1 MYWIVSV
8 PYEENKSKTFK
19 TIKQKLQTEQKLCEC
34 FEFKIPKLKTG
45 TLDQLM
51 TLSDDLI
58 KYDTTVESITM
69 KMLRTLS
76 DVGEVNEQ
84 EFVPEVILLDESAVP
99 TSMYLNYFQ
108 WDENQYLLNKS
119 LTEITDAIY
128 KKSLK
133 IDDELR
139 VKLSEYTTLKTNIQQ
154 IERKTSGNLSIKS
167 LDGIVR
173 AEHIVES
180 EYLQTLFVAV
190 PKTNYKEWEMSY
202 DDMEEL
208 EYGVVPGSSDL
219 IVEDN
224 EFGLFSVVVLR
235 KIAGDFK
242 NACTKRKWIVR
253 QFDYDEEKYKLSQ
266 LEKGEMELKRDSLK
280 RELFDWCKM
289 GFSECFSSWVH
300 LKVVRTFVET
310 VLRYGLPPRFC
321 SVLLKVTKNDKKI
334 HKYFKDNYGHL
345 QEESFD
351 HVDES
356 EIGGLAA
363 QFGNMEFHP
372 YVLITI
378 NTHGSPLLK
387 L

>member
-1 MYWIVSV
+1 V

-19 TIKQKLQTEQKLCEC
+19 NIKQKLQTEQKLCEC

-58 KYDTTVESITM
+58 KYDNTVESITM

-76 DVGEVNEQ
+76 DVGEIDEQ

-119 LTEITDAIY
+119 LTEITDNIY
-128 KKSLK
+128 KKAMK
-133 IDDELR
+133 IDDELK
-139 VKLSEYTTLKTNIQQ
+139 VKLAEYTTLKTNIQQ

-190 PKTNYKEWEMSY
+190 PRGQFKEWEMGY
-202 DDMEEL
+202 DDLEEL
-208 EYGVVPGSSDL
+208 ESGVVPGSSDL
-219 IVEDN
+219 IIEDN
-224 EFGLFSVVVLR
+224 EYGLFSVVVLR

-242 NACTKRKWIVR
+242 NACSKRKWVVR
-253 QFDYDEEKYKLSQ
+253 QFDFDEEKYKLSQ
-266 LEKGEMELKRDSLK
+266 LEKGEMEHKRDSLK

-289 GFSECFSSWVH
+289 GFSECFSSWIH
-300 LKVVRTFVET
+300 LKAVRTFVET

-321 SVLLKVTKNDKKI
+321 SVLLKVNKNDKKI

-351 HVDES
+351 KVDES
-356 EIGGLAA
+356 ELGGLGA

>member
-19 TIKQKLQTEQKLCEC
+19 NIKQKLQTEQKLCEC

-58 KYDTTVESITM
+58 KYDNTVESITM

-76 DVGEVNEQ
+76 DVGEIDEQ

-119 LTEITDAIY
+119 LTEITDNIY
-128 KKSLK
+128 KKAMK
-133 IDDELR
+133 IDDELK
-139 VKLSEYTTLKTNIQQ
+139 VKLAEYTTLKTNIQQ

-190 PKTNYKEWEMSY
+190 PRGQFKEWEMGY
-202 DDMEEL
+202 DDLEEL
-208 EYGVVPGSSDL
+208 ESGVVPGSSDL
-219 IVEDN
+219 IIEDN
-224 EFGLFSVVVLR
+224 EYGLFSVVVLR

-242 NACTKRKWIVR
+242 NACSKRKWVVR
-253 QFDYDEEKYKLSQ
+253 QFDFDEEKYKLSQ
-266 LEKGEMELKRDSLK
+266 LEKGEMEHKRDSLK

-289 GFSECFSSWVH
+289 GFSECFSSWIH
-300 LKVVRTFVET
+300 LKAVRTFVET

-321 SVLLKVTKNDKKI
+321 SVLLKVNKNDKKI

-351 HVDES
+351 KVDES
-356 EIGGLAA
+356 ELGGLGA